1 MWWWPTRQIAD
12 PTASADDEGKESA
25 VEWSPRPPAPQPE
38 SHKSR
43 IPEDPGY
50 RELSCDENSTES
62 NSLVHI
68 HVI

>member
-1 MWWWPTRQIAD
+1 VWWWPTRQIAD

-25 VEWSPRPPAPQPE
+25 VEWSPRPPQPE

-50 RELSCDENSTES
+50 RELSCEENSTES